1 MTTQETNQ
9 KQIDIDVL
17 IIGGGIQGLWLLND
31 LTRVGYNVLLLEKS
45 KLGGDQTLHSHGFL
59 HQGYGYTNAEM
70 ARRLKTTTQR
80 WNVFIK
86 ERCIPIPQAPSLYGF
101 TSLANSLLWRGK
113 WAEAGLQ
120 AREYQKLTFMEKG
133 LLRKVFETD
142 EKWLN
147 TAGVIKCLAAPV
159 EQAIIHGEVERIRY
173 SPDKDVIESVDI
185 IVNNQRF
192 LLACKFVV
200 LAAGRGNIH
209 LLRMVNSAYIQN
221 KAEKVKQLRKSLMLV
236 IKGNGKLLDLALV
249 VPDLW
254 LFIVSRRDKN
264 GDNIWLASY
273 DVDPAYD
280 EKQDTDPDQSRV
292 QDTTTALFAI
302 LPQLFGRQNVR
313 TMQWGVYT
321 GLKAEARNIEITTK
335 VETGQVLTP
344 HEWVIETFAQNIYA
358 IWPTKLTLAPEA
370 SQALVFRLLDRFDPP
385 LQRFTPEKHG
395 LPNTALQ
402 FGLEKWQETELSS
415 WGDFKIK
422 YNIKTRVDEWR
433 NQDN

>member
-1 MTTQETNQ
+1 MTNQEAHQ

-31 LTRVGYNVLLLEKS
+31 LTQVGYNVALLENG

-70 ARRLKTTTQR
+70 ARRLKVTTER

-86 ERCIPIPQAPSLYGF
+86 KRCIPIPQAPSLYGF

-113 WAEAGLQ
+113 WAEAGLE
-120 AREYQKLTFMEKG
+120 AREYQRLPFMEKG

-159 EQAIIHGEVERIRY
+159 EQAIIQGEVERFRY
-173 SPDKDVIESVDI
+173 SPDKDVIESVDV
-185 IVNNQRF
+185 IVDNQRF
-192 LLACKFVV
+192 LFACKFVV
-200 LAAGRGNIH
+200 LAAGKGNH
-209 LLRMVNSAYIQN
+209 QLLRMVNSAYIQN
-221 KAEKVKQLRKSLMLV
+221 KAERVKQLRKSLMLV
-236 IKGNGKLLDLALV
+236 IKGNSQLLDIALV

-273 DVDPAYD
+273 DVDQAYD
-280 EKQDTDPDQSRV
+280 EKQNIEPDQSRV
-292 QDTTTALFAI
+292 QDTTTALFTI
-302 LPQLFGRQNVR
+302 LPRLFARQNVR
-313 TMQWGVYT
+313 KMQWGAYT
-321 GLKAEARNIEITTK
+321 GLKAEARNIDITTK

-344 HEWVIETFAQNIYA
+344 HEWVIETFAKNIYA
-358 IWPTKLTLAPEA
+358 VWPTKLTLAPEA
-370 SQALVFRLLDRFDPP
+370 SKALVFRLLDLYVPP
-385 LQRFTPEKHG
+385 LQKFIPEKYD
-395 LPNTALQ
+395 LPKIALQ
-402 FGLEKWQETELSS
+402 FGQEKWQETDLLS
-415 WGDFKIK
+415 WEDFKIK
-422 YNIKTRVDEWR
+422 YNIKTRVDE
-433 NQDN
+433 